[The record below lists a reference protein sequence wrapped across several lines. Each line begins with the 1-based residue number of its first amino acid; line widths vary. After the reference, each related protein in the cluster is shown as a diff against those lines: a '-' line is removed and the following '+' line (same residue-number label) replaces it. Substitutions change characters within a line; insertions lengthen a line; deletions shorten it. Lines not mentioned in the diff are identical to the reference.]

1 MDLGLKGKKVYIS
14 GSATGIGRAT
24 VELFVREGAQV
35 AAVDINEADLTT
47 LASEFDAVTP
57 IVADLSTL
65 EGCQQAV
72 ADTRKALGEEP
83 DIVVNNAGIGRML
96 RFEDISDPQWKQM
109 MDVNF
114 LSVVRLSREFLPAMA
129 AGKGGSVVNVTSD
142 LAGQPEQVFVDY
154 QAAKAALVNFS
165 KTTAMTYAPKV
176 RVNNVAPGPIWT
188 PLWTR
193 PGGYLEIIEGVYG
206 EKGEAAV
213 QALIDDRGI
222 PLARMGTPEDVAKAI
237 GFLASDAASYTT
249 GSTLSVNGGTVRQA
263 I

>member
-1 MDLGLKGKKVYIS
+1 MDFGLENKRVYVS
-14 GSATGIGRAT
+14 GAATGIGRAT
-24 VELFVREGAQV
+24 VELLVGEGAHV
-35 AAVDINEADLTT
+35 AAVDINEADLST
-47 LASEFDAVTP
+47 LTQELQNVTSVP
-57 IVADLSTL
+57 ADLSTL
-65 EGCQQAV
+65 EGCQLA
-72 ADTRKALGEEP
+72 ASHTRDALGGDP

-96 RFEDISDPQWKQM
+96 EFEDISDNQWLQM
-109 MDVNF
+109 FDINF
-114 LSVVRLSREFLPAMA
+114 LSVVRISREFLPSMA

-142 LAGQPEQVFVDY
+142 LAGQPERVFVDY

-165 KTTAMTYAPKV
+165 KTSAMTYAPKV

-193 PGGYLEIIEGVYG
+193 PGGYLEVI
-206 EKGEAAV
+206 EAAYNKKGDAAV
-213 QALIDDRGI
+213 NALIEDRGI

-237 GFLASDAASYTT
+237 CFLASDAASYTT